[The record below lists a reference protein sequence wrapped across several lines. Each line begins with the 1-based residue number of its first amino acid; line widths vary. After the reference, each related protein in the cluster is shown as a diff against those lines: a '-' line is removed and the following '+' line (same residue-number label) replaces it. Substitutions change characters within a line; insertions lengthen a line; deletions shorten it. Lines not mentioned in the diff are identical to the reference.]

1 MSMCAFYVF
10 LDMCR
15 YVAASTCV
23 LAMRVRVFSCVFV
36 RIVQLGTC
44 VCLCLFISVCLGVCV

>member
-1 MSMCAFYVF
+1 MCAFYVF